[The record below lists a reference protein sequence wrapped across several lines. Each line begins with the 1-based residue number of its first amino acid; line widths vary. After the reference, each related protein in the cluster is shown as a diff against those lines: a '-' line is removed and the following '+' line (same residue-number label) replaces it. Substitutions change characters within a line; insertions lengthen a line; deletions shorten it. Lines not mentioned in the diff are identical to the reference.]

1 MPFGEMSRTEEENK
15 SGRKL
20 GKDESMMEKIQSI
33 SLLLNKSLI
42 SFTLKLRKQEL

>member
-15 SGRKL
+15 SGQKL

-42 SFTLKLRKQEL
+42 SFTLRIRKQEL